1 MTMPNVTDATVASAN
16 QPNPVWQRILTVTPL
31 LPILVGSLWWDI
43 ISVTVIVAGASFLG
57 LYELYRGLQQSGY
70 APYQRYGYAF
80 GMLIVLASYI
90 QTAYGI
96 ELINAAL
103 ALGIIGSL
111 IAAVLTAH
119 DDDRALPSWALSV
132 AGVLY
137 IPFLLSHL
145 ILLRAVNTP
154 LTDGLVT
161 PWVSPGFAWIV
172 FALATTW
179 LGDTFAYFVGR
190 SMGRTPL
197 APHISPK
204 KTREGSVGGL
214 IGAALTGVGCVYLL
228 GLPINPLVGALLGGV
243 AGIIGPLGDLAE
255 SQIKRQIGVK
265 DVGSLL
271 PGHGGIL
278 DRIDSILFM
287 VPTVYYGVVW
297 LY

>member
-16 QPNPVWQRILTVTPL
+16 QPNPVWQRILTVAPL

-80 GMLIVLASYI
+80 GLLVVLASYI

-96 ELINAAL
+96 ELMSAAL

-132 AGVLY
+132 AGVIY

-214 IGAALTGVGCVYLL
+214 IGAALTGIGCVYLF
-228 GLPINPLVGALLGGV
+228 GLPISPLLGAVLGGI

-287 VPTVYYGVVW
+287 VPIVYYGVVW

>member
-1 MTMPNVTDATVASAN
+1 MTMPNVTDATAASAN
-16 QPNPVWQRILTVTPL
+16 QPNPVWQRILTVAPL
-31 LPILVGSLWWDI
+31 LPLLVGSLWWDAL
-43 ISVTVIVAGASFLG
+43 SVAVVVAGASFLG
-57 LYELYRGLQQSGY
+57 LYELYRGLSQSGY
-70 APYQRYGYAF
+70 APYQRYGYIF
-80 GMLIVLASYI
+80 GLSVVLASYV
-90 QTAYGI
+90 QAVYDVA
-96 ELINAAL
+96 LINAIL
-103 ALGIIGSL
+103 TFGIIGSL
-111 IAAVLTAH
+111 VAAVFTA
-119 DDDRALPSWALSV
+119 DEDNRALPSWALSI

-137 IPFLLSHL
+137 IPFLLAHL
-145 ILLRAVNTP
+145 ILLREVDTP

-204 KTREGSVGGL
+204 KTWEGSIGGL
-214 IGAALTGVGCVYLL
+214 LGSALTGLGCVYLF
-228 GLPINPLVGALLGGV
+228 GLPIHPLIGAVLGGV

-287 VPTVYYGVVW
+287 VPIIYYGVIW